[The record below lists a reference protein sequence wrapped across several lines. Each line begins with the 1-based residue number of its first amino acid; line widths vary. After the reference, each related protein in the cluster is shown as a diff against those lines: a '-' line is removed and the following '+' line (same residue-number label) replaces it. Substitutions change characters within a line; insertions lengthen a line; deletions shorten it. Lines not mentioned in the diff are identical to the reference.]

1 MNRFL
6 LLASITALSVSQMGA
21 AQAAPSPSNP
31 TYCTWNEKQI
41 AIGESIWVEDPVL
54 KASGASRDWQGF
66 RLVCQP
72 LFSPVMTEGDSNTVG
87 AGLEKVGVGLVLGDY
102 SRDFFNEFAGKSHTE
117 LGNGL

>member
-6 LLASITALSVSQMGA
+6 LLASITALSAAQMSA

-41 AIGESIWVEDPVL
+41 AQGESIWVEDPVL

-66 RLVCQP
+66 RLICQP
-72 LFSPVMTEGDSNTVG
+72 LFKPEKTEGDSNIVG

-102 SRDFFNEFAGKSHTE
+102 SRDFFNDFAGKSHTE
-117 LGNGL
+117 LGNGS